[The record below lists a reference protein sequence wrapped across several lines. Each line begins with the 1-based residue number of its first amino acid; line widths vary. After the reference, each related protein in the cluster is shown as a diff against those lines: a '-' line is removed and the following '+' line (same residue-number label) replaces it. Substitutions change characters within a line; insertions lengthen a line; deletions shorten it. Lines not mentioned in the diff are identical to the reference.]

1 MEYVKSNQ
9 GGFKLL
15 YNNHMYVKQK
25 VLKNGAVC
33 WECDQRRNKFACKTK
48 LPVLDDQIIKVTND
62 HTHAVNRGE
71 VQASKVRQEMKKRA
85 RETKETLQCYRRF
98 VSSLKKGC
106 FFHFSRAVFRKIQSL
121 GLQVRYK
128 DEEDFAHK
136 VRMLAGLAFVP
147 EPDVIIA
154 FEAVSEDFTLD
165 SQAVID
171 YFEDTYIGRLRPGG
185 RDIMQYL
192 RGLIHNISM

>member
-1 MEYVKSNQ
+1 MEYVKSSK

-15 YNNHMYVKQK
+15 YYNYMYVKQK

-33 WECDQRRNKFACKTK
+33 WECDQRRNKFAYKTK
-48 LPVLDDQIIKVTND
+48 LPVFDDQIIKVTND

-71 VQASKVRQEMKKRA
+71 VQASKFHQEMKKHA
-85 RETKETLQCYRRF
+85 RETEEMPQCYRRF
-98 VSSLKKGC
+98 ISSLKKSC
-106 FFHFSRAVFRKIQSL
+106 FFHFSQAIFRTIKSL

-128 DEEDFAHK
+128 DDEGFAHK
-136 VRMLAGLAFVP
+136 VRMLAALAFVP

-154 FEAVSEDFTLD
+154 FEAVSEDFPLD
-165 SQAVID
+165 GQVVID
-171 YFEDTYIGRLRPGG
+171 CFEDTYIGRLCPGG

-192 RGLIHNISM
+192 RGLAHNISM

>member
-1 MEYVKSNQ
+1 MEYVKSNK

-15 YNNHMYVKQK
+15 YNNYMYVKQK

-85 RETKETLQCYRRF
+85 RETEETPQCYRRF
-98 VSSLKKGC
+98 ISSHKKAVSSISAKQFLGK
-106 FFHFSRAVFRKIQSL
+106 FSLWVCRSDTKMTKTSHTR
-121 GLQVRYK
+121 
-128 DEEDFAHK
+128 
-136 VRMLAGLAFVP
+136 FV
-147 EPDVIIA
+147 
-154 FEAVSEDFTLD
+154 
-165 SQAVID
+165 
-171 YFEDTYIGRLRPGG
+171 GW
-185 RDIMQYL
+185 
-192 RGLIHNISM
+192 